1 MSMFGSKSS
10 ETTVPQYIEDAGKQ
24 AMGMANQ
31 RNAVGYVPY
40 YGPETA
46 GFTPMQVASMH
57 GANLQAG
64 ALGLPQAEGSFQ
76 QTTDFGGGMHGY
88 NSAAGMD
95 NALARLK
102 SAKPDIYNML
112 MRIQEMQRG
121 GAMGQQ
127 GQMDQMGQQARG
139 LPEDPYGG
147 ERPENT
153 GATGA
158 GFGGFG
164 DFARDVFDGGG
175 LGGTRDNPGS
185 GITGSFSKGM
195 SGLRDSIGNAFGG
208 SDKSSKSSS
217 GKSSSK
223 GKK

>member
-1 MSMFGSKSS
+1 MSLFGSKKSESS
-10 ETTVPQYIEDAGKQ
+10 VPQYIEDAGKQ
-24 AMGMANQ
+24 AMGMANE

-57 GANLQAG
+57 GANMQAG

-76 QTTDFGGGMHGY
+76 QQTDFGNGMWGF

-95 NALARLK
+95 DALARLQT
-102 SAKPDIYNML
+102 AKPDVYNML
-112 MRIQEMQRG
+112 MRIQEMQQRG
-121 GAMGQQ
+121 GMGQQ
-127 GQMDQMGQQARG
+127 GQMDQMGQMARG

-147 ERPENT
+147 NRPEN
-153 GATGA
+153 AAGA
-158 GFGGFG
+158 GFGGFGGLG

-185 GITGSFSKGM
+185 GITGGFSRGM
-195 SGLRDSIGNAFGG
+195 SGISDAIGSAFGG
-208 SDKSSKSSS
+208 SS
-217 GKSSSK
+217 KSSSK